1 MRPQPCFPKGMTQHR
16 PVPSQMISEE
26 QTNNGVVLIMKSE
39 DKNRTRQAD
48 KKRPWTDII
57 SAVTNLHTRVN
68 YL

>member
-1 MRPQPCFPKGMTQHR
+1 MRPQPCFPKGMTQHL

-48 KKRPWTDII
+48 KKRPWTDI
-57 SAVTNLHTRVN
+57 AVTNLHTRVN